1 MSLYIEGLLFRKWLF
16 LEEKKNFT
24 ANLKIILTVF
34 KSKYSNNN
42 NNKKKKKCSPPLVF
56 SR

>member
-16 LEEKKNFT
+16 LEEKKNST

-42 NNKKKKKCSPPLVF
+42 K
-56 SR
+56 

>member
-42 NNKKKKKCSPPLVF
+42 KLKKMQSTTSF
-56 SR
+56 Q